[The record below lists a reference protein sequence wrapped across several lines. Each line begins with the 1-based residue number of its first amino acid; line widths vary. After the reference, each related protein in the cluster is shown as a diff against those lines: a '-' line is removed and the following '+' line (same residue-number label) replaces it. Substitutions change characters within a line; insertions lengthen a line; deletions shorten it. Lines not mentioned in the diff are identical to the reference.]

1 MFSRTQIKDVVI
13 AEGQI
18 DNLSPANL
26 PTPDHIIRL
35 CPWDL
40 DSNDPH
46 GMATQINEE
55 FEEFN
60 QDAAFLMIQ
69 ATPQEVDVLLN
80 NLADD
85 LKTTLPGILVTDSG
99 GLVSVWQHND
109 KAVIGFFDNGGS
121 DIVQSIADSST
132 AFDDVTVLD
141 GWGHTHF
148 SQDNT
153 DEGYHVYRTFFENLP
168 KDRELHSFSNKMASK
183 KPTLKR

>member
-69 ATPQEVDVLLN
+69 AAPQEVDNLLKVL
-80 NLADD
+80 AEE
-85 LKTTLPGILVTDSG
+85 LKETLPALLVTDSG
-99 GLVSVWQHND
+99 GLVSVWQHKD

-121 DIVQSIADSST
+121 DTIQALADSSQ
-132 AFDDVTVLD
+132 AFDNVTVLD

-148 SQDNT
+148 SQDTT
-153 DEGYHVYRTFFENLP
+153 DEGYTLYKEFFEQLP
-168 KDRELHSFSNKMASK
+168 NDRELHHFSNKLVGK
-183 KPTLKR
+183 KPSFSR